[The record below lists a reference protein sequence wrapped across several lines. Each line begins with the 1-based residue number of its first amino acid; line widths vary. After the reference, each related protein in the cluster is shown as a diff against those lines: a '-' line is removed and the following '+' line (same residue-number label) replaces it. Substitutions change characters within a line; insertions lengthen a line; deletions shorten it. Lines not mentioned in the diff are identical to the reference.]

1 MLFLHFVIFTMLLQ
15 VALTCT
21 QIWWASDIDIA
32 FARME
37 EGYDNA
43 LKEYYRKQ
51 VSQLNVLISML
62 IGQLAP
68 GDRQKIMT
76 ICTIEVHAR
85 DVVNKM
91 ITQKVLTRS
100 IFYPQRAAILEQ
112 YMPLL

>member
-1 MLFLHFVIFTMLLQ
+1 MTLLQ
-15 VALTCT
+15 VALTCN
-21 QIWWASDIDIA
+21 QIWWASDVDIA

-51 VSQLNVLISML
+51 VSQLNALISML

-68 GDRQKIMT
+68 GNRQKIMT

-85 DVVNKM
+85 DVVAKM
-91 ITQKVLTRS
+91 IAQKVTETLMSTHC
-100 IFYPQRAAILEQ
+100 IFVGAEQ
-112 YMPLL
+112 